1 MRHGSLFSG
10 IGGFDLAAEW
20 MGWDNVFS
28 CEIDPFCQQVL
39 QHHWPNV
46 DHHTDIFDFNATQ
59 YFGRIDVLTGGFPC
73 QPFSCAGKQ
82 QARKDER
89 YLFPE
94 MCRIV
99 RECRPA
105 YVVAENV
112 RGLLNLGGGV
122 EFIAVCDELES
133 CGYELQTFCVP
144 AAGKGAPHKRER
156 IFIVAHTDGAPTK
169 HEVSAG
175 RDVSAS
181 DAASVA
187 HAQRLRLE
195 HGTQTRDVAG
205 VQGKKGGRGSGSA
218 HAAETDGHH
227 GDVANPHGTVLEY
240 GNGKRKAAGPTI
252 EKIRTEPPCITGT
265 WETFPTQSP
274 VCDGNDGVSLELDG
288 ITFPKWRKETLKA
301 MGNAIVP
308 QVAFEIF
315 KAIERHETKF

>member
-1 MRHGSLFSG
+1 MTHGSLFSG

-20 MGWDNVFS
+20 MGWHNVFS

-59 YFGRIDVLTGGFPC
+59 YLGRIDILTGGFPC
-73 QPFSCAGKQ
+73 QPFSSAGK
-82 QARKDER
+82 RKGKKDER

-99 RECRPA
+99 RECRPT

-144 AAGKGAPHKRER
+144 AAGKGAPHRRDR
-156 IFIVAHTDGAPTK
+156 IWIVAHACGGVEGLHHGTGRGKAQSDGGQN
-169 HEVSAG
+169 AG
-175 RDVSAS
+175 NVPDSRPGNGV
-181 DAASVA
+181 VA
-187 HAQRLRLE
+187 NAQHVRLE
-195 HGTQTRDVAG
+195 HGTFSRGMGEIHKGIRGDAQTIAADGWAG
-205 VQGKKGGRGSGSA
+205 
-218 HAAETDGHH
+218 
-227 GDVANPHGTVLEY
+227 
-240 GNGKRKAAGPTI
+240 
-252 EKIRTEPPCITGT
+252 
-265 WETFPTQSP
+265 FPSQSP
-274 VCDGNDGVSLELDG
+274 VCGGDDGLSLGLDG

-308 QVAFEIF
+308 QVAYEIF